1 MQVAYMHFL
10 VPDYGL
16 LNSYQTQVAKK
27 SWLLFLSGVRT
38 GSPRSAL
45 ANMLPAKMYI
55 MVPIHREKGC
65 LRENCMAPG
74 KRDPKLTIGI
84 CIHSIYEIGKERLS
98 GPLDVFLC
106 I

>member
-1 MQVAYMHFL
+1 MQVVNMHFL
-10 VPDYGL
+10 VPGYGL

-55 MVPIHREKGC
+55 IVPIHREKGC

-74 KRDPKLTIGI
+74 K
-84 CIHSIYEIGKERLS
+84 EI
-98 GPLDVFLC
+98 PH
-106 I
+106 